1 MAQVKSITFGSAKV
15 KEWKDGQSYGL
26 NIDPRLSCG
35 VGFWGSMAVGESMP
49 YMLRDHGLRAIDDGN
64 HVMVSNHYK
73 KS

>member
-15 KEWKDGQSYGL
+15 KDGKDGQSYGL
-26 NIDPRLSCG
+26 DFDLRLFGG
-35 VGFWGSMAVGESMP
+35 VGFLGSMALGESMP
-49 YMLRDHGLRAIDDGN
+49 YMLGDHGLWVVDDGN